1 MARDGTLQF
10 RIHLRDNYA
19 TPVRATYIIAL
30 ALLVCWLPN
39 WSQEQKP
46 QSNTPRG
53 SGTPRP
59 SSTNGGRAP
68 DGDTYKPPV
77 SVVHTPKTH
86 PAATNPGRPPAEKQ
100 GGDTGAIIGGAAA
113 AGGLVALGTW
123 MHERNK
129 PEVKLSRD
137 GPKIPDQFNMSGF
150 SIAAFC
156 RADWPVAVDYMLAN
170 GGELSIVVT
179 AEGVA
184 PFHNRI
190 RRTGARQ
197 QEIFRLPSYFPVR
210 PSPGV
215 YTISATTGGPGVAT
229 PVYLRLFGVG
239 GGERAVG
246 SVAIDQVIFEPD
258 TIHPKQN
265 QQARYAFHA
274 HTDFDRVR
282 AEFLKAFTA
291 QGQIVSKLE
300 DHDDINDGAGDAGN
314 DDDAHNRAP
323 GSRARQRAVRV
334 ESDVGLGVRTSRRR
348 GLVAAGMEIGR
359 AHV

>member
-1 MARDGTLQF
+1 MAPFNFVSSCVIITQ
-10 RIHLRDNYA
+10 

-30 ALLVCWLPN
+30 ALLVCWQPN
-39 WSQEQKP
+39 WSQERAP
-46 QSNTPRG
+46 QSNASSG

-59 SSTNGGRAP
+59 SSTNSGRAP

-100 GGDTGAIIGGAAA
+100 GGDTGAIFGGAAA

-129 PEVKLSRD
+129 PGAKLSRD
-137 GPKIPDQFNMSGF
+137 GPKIPDQFSMSGF

-156 RADWPVAVDYMLAN
+156 RADWPVAVDYVLAN
-170 GGELSIVVT
+170 AGELSIVVT

-184 PFHNRI
+184 PFHYRI
-190 RRTGARQ
+190 RSMGARQ
-197 QEIFRLPSYFPVR
+197 QEIFRLPAYFPAR

-246 SVAIDQVIFEPD
+246 SVAIDQVIFGPD

-291 QGQIVSKLE
+291 QGQIISKLE
-300 DHDDINDGAGDAGN
+300 DHDDINGVQRETTPSRQWNGRKASPGE
-314 DDDAHNRAP
+314 HLLQVRAWESAP
-323 GSRARQRAVRV
+323 AKANWVIAWSADQVLV
-334 ESDVGLGVRTSRRR
+334 E
-348 GLVAAGMEIGR
+348 E
-359 AHV
+359 